1 MPEGATLPSSI
12 PYYGL
17 RALLACAFVMQ
28 RCARLCVFVA
38 WRVFLRRSVVL
49 GSFAGVFLVSL
60 GLELFLVY
68 VVHRFTALAANF
80 WRIFSS
86 FGCRV
91 GLRFFFGELS
101 SQHATPSLNQQ
112 QFGGWCSRLAVF

>member
-1 MPEGATLPSSI
+1 MPEGTTWPSGI

-17 RALLACAFVMQ
+17 RALLACAYVVQ
-28 RCARLCVFVA
+28 HCARLCVFEA

-49 GSFAGVFLVSL
+49 GSFAGFFLVSL

-80 WRIFSS
+80 RHIFFLLWSLS
-86 FGCRV
+86 GA
-91 GLRFFFGELS
+91 LFFCL
-101 SQHATPSLNQQ
+101 Q
-112 QFGGWCSRLAVF
+112 

>member
-1 MPEGATLPSSI
+1 MPEGTTWPSCI

-17 RALLACAFVMQ
+17 RALLACAYVVQ
-28 RCARLCVFVA
+28 HCARLCVFVA

-49 GSFAGVFLVSL
+49 GSFAGFFLVSL

-68 VVHRFTALAANF
+68 VVHRFTALAAKF
-80 WRIFSS
+80 WYIFSS
-86 FGCRV
+86 FGRRV

-101 SQHATPSLNQQ
+101 SQHAAPSLN
-112 QFGGWCSRLAVF
+112 